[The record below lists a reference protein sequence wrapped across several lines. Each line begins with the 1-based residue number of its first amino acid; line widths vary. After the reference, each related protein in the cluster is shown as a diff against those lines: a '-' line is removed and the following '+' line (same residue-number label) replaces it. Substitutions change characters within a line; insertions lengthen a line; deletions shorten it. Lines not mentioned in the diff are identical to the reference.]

1 MWIYMVSGNEPEEE
15 TNMPEQKSQLLT
27 NFIVRA
33 IIGDFCAGGAES
45 MDGFD
50 IRNPWNSWGC
60 APLWNFFLWNYV
72 KIAQS
77 FGFSGNGIDKWIKR
91 GL

>member
-1 MWIYMVSGNEPEEE
+1 
-15 TNMPEQKSQLLT
+15 
-27 NFIVRA
+27 
-33 IIGDFCAGGAES
+33 

-60 APLWNFFLWNYV
+60 APLWYIVLWNYV

-77 FGFSGNGIDKWIKR
+77 LTISKKGMDKSYSWGYNRPTSCRVRLVSDYFIS
-91 GL
+91 LLDSC